1 MAGMAKTRFVSRTRF
16 IKATPAAIFE
26 VLSNPS
32 KHSLIDGSG
41 SVQSAREG
49 TPTSLVLGT
58 EFGMNMKIGV
68 PYKMQ
73 NTVVEFEPDRL
84 IAWRHFGG
92 HRWRWQIAP
101 ADGGAMV
108 TETFD
113 WATAKSPLFI
123 ELARYPARNAK
134 SIEKTLVRLAE
145 MLEPK
150 P

>member
-1 MAGMAKTRFVSRTRF
+1 MAKTRFVSRTRF
-16 IKATPAAIFE
+16 IKASPEAIFE
-26 VLSNPS
+26 VVTNPA
-32 KHSLIDGSG
+32 KHALIDGSG
-41 SVQSAREG
+41 SVQSAG
-49 TPTSLVLGT
+49 KDAPATLVLGT

-73 NTVVEFEPDRL
+73 NTVVEFELGQL
-84 IAWRHFGG
+84 IAWQHFGG

-101 ADGGAMV
+101 ADGGSMV

-113 WATAKSPLFI
+113 WSKAKSPFLL

-145 MLEPK
+145 LLEPK
-150 P
+150 A

>member
-1 MAGMAKTRFVSRTRF
+1 MAKTRFVSRTRF

>member
-1 MAGMAKTRFVSRTRF
+1 MAKTRFVSRTRF
-16 IKATPAAIFE
+16 IKASPEAIFE
-26 VLSNPS
+26 VVTNPA
-32 KHSLIDGSG
+32 KHALIDGSG
-41 SVQSAREG
+41 SVQSAG
-49 TPTSLVLGT
+49 NDAPATLVLGT

-73 NTVVEFEPDRL
+73 NTVVEFEPGRL
-84 IAWRHFGG
+84 IAWQHFGG

-101 ADGGAMV
+101 ADGGSMV

-113 WATAKSPLFI
+113 WSTAKSPFML

-145 MLEPK
+145 LLEPK

>member
-1 MAGMAKTRFVSRTRF
+1 MAKPRSVSRTRF
-16 IKATPAAIFE
+16 IKASPEAIFE
-26 VLSNPS
+26 VLANPA

-41 SVQSAREG
+41 SVKSAQAGGPEA
-49 TPTSLVLGT
+49 LVMGT

-73 NTVVEFEPDRL
+73 NTVVEFAPNHL

-101 ADGGAMV
+101 AEGGAMV

-113 WATAKSPLFI
+113 WATSKSPFMI

-134 SIEKTLVRLAE
+134 SMEKTLIRLADL
-145 MLEPK
+145 LEPK
-150 P
+150 G

>member
-1 MAGMAKTRFVSRTRF
+1 MAKTRSVSKTRF
-16 IKATPAAIFE
+16 IKATPEAIFE
-26 VLSNPS
+26 VLANPA

-41 SVQSAREG
+41 SVQSAQEG
-49 TPTSLVLGT
+49 GPATLVMGT

-73 NTVVEFEPDRL
+73 NTVVEFEFGRL

-113 WATAKSPLFI
+113 WSTAKSQFFI
-123 ELARYPARNAK
+123 ELARYPSRNAK
-134 SIEKTLVRLAE
+134 SMEKTLVRLAE
-145 MLEPK
+145 LLEQK
-150 P
+150 A

>member
-1 MAGMAKTRFVSRTRF
+1 MAKHRAVSRTRF
-16 IKATPAAIFE
+16 IKASPEAIFE
-26 VLSNPS
+26 VISNPA
-32 KHSLIDGSG
+32 KHALIDGSG
-41 SVQSAREG
+41 SVQSAQQG
-49 TPTSLVLGT
+49 GPAALVMGT

-73 NTVVEFEPDRL
+73 NTVVEFEPGRL

-101 ADGGAMV
+101 AEGGAMV

-113 WATAKSPLFI
+113 WSTGKSPFFI

-134 SIEKTLVRLAE
+134 SMEKSLVRLAE
-145 MLEPK
+145 LLEPK
-150 P
+150 A

>member
-1 MAGMAKTRFVSRTRF
+1 MAKTRSVSRTRF
-16 IKATPAAIFE
+16 IKASPEAIFE
-26 VLSNPS
+26 VVSNS
-32 KHSLIDGSG
+32 AKHSLIDGSG
-41 SVQSAREG
+41 SVMSAREG
-49 TPTSLVLGT
+49 TPTQLVMGT

-73 NTVVEFEPDRL
+73 NTVVEFEPGKL

-101 ADGGAMV
+101 AEGGAMV

-113 WATAKSPLFI
+113 WSTAKSPFFL

-134 SIEKTLVRLAE
+134 SMEKSLVRLAE
-145 MLEPK
+145 LLEPK
-150 P
+150 A

>member
-1 MAGMAKTRFVSRTRF
+1 MAKTRSVSRTRF
-16 IKATPAAIFE
+16 IKASPEAIFE
-26 VLSNPS
+26 VVSNS
-32 KHSLIDGSG
+32 AKHSLIDGSG
-41 SVQSAREG
+41 SVLSAREG
-49 TPTSLVLGT
+49 TPTQLVMGT

-73 NTVVEFEPDRL
+73 NTVVEFEPGKL

-101 ADGGAMV
+101 AEDGAMV

-113 WATAKSPLFI
+113 WSTAKSPFFL

-134 SIEKTLVRLAE
+134 SMEKSLVRLAE
-145 MLEPK
+145 LLEPK
-150 P
+150 A